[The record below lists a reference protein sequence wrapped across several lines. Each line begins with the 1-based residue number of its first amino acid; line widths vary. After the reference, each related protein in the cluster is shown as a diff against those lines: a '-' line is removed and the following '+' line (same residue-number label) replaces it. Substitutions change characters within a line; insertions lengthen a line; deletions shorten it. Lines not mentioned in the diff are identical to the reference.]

1 MAQLGLKLE
10 QQLAQLDAGEGLSAE
25 LAARWGAEETARER
39 SQWRPVRSVQLAEEQ
54 AGTATAR
61 VVDIEDVE
69 DFLVDLGTVC
79 SPACL
84 MCHSCLQQCLM
95 KLTAHPSRRSVHRGP
110 SNQLWSYPIAVSASS
125 RALCPTD
132 MDGH

>member
-79 SPACL
+79 SPAL
-84 MCHSCLQQCLM
+84 PDVPL
-95 KLTAHPSRRSVHRGP
+95 LTAAVSHEADCTSKQTLSASRT

-125 RALCPTD
+125 RALCPKD
-132 MDGH
+132 MDGL